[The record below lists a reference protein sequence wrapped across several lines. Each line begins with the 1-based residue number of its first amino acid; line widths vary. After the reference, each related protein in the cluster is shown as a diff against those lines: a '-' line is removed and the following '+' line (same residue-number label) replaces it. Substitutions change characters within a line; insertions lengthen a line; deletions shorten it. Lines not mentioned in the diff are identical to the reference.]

1 MKGPTIMRM
10 LATLAAV
17 ALVALGAVSA
27 AGAAPNSAT
36 TTLDTAFP
44 TTGTTINATFTVF
57 GTTPVVPY
65 EYALDNVCTMKTGN
79 FKLGQRDAIVYWNQD
94 AAGNPT
100 VTMPIYL
107 ESVPTGATCR
117 VSLIHNNT
125 IVKGST
131 VQYTVG

>member
-1 MKGPTIMRM
+1 MRM

-65 EYALDNVCTMKTGN
+65 EYALDNVCTMKAGD

-94 AAGNPT
+94 SAGNPS

>member
-44 TTGTTINATFTVF
+44 TTGTTINATSGRSSTIS
-57 GTTPVVPY
+57 
-65 EYALDNVCTMKTGN
+65 
-79 FKLGQRDAIVYWNQD
+79 R
-94 AAGNPT
+94 PT
-100 VTMPIYL
+100 VPC
-107 ESVPTGATCR
+107 PATTCG
-117 VSLIHNNT
+117 SS
-125 IVKGST
+125 KG
-131 VQYTVG
+131 GM